1 MKIYTK
7 TGDKGTTKLVD
18 GSCVEKFNPR
28 VEAYGCVDELNS
40 SLGAVRSALQQT
52 FLQNE
57 NSTSNLSP
65 SLFEELNQHL
75 EIIQNQLFC
84 VGSLLATADLDVFH
98 KLTPITDQQILQ
110 LENWIDHYNEP
121 LPALKNFILPGGD
134 LVASFL
140 HISRTACRRA
150 ERRSSEIYTAEKH
163 YQNVLIYLNR
173 LSDLLF
179 TLARWVNFKKDQTE
193 TIWKK
198 ENV

>member
-40 SLGAVRSALQQT
+40 TIGVARSHMQSQVI
-52 FLQNE
+52 F
-57 NSTSNLSP
+57 S
-65 SLFEELNQHL
+65 ELDAQL
-75 EIIQNQLFC
+75 EIIQNQLFS
-84 VGSLLATADLDVFH
+84 VGSLLATADEKVFH
-98 KLTPITDQQILQ
+98 QLPQIKEKHIEQ
-110 LENWIDHYNEP
+110 LEKWIDLYSEP
-121 LPALKNFILPGGD
+121 LPTLKNFILPAGD
-134 LVASFL
+134 IVASCL
-140 HISRTACRRA
+140 HVSRTSCRRA
-150 ERRSSEIYTAEKH
+150 ERRSSEIFVKENH
-163 YQNVLIYLNR
+163 FQDVLIYLNR

-179 TLARWVNFKKDQTE
+179 VWARWVNFKKNQTE